1 MFRTKYHYTNTSK
14 IVIRQTYHT
23 KSQGLL
29 ISHKDC
35 RQWEKNQSAINK
47 GGRCNFIGANRERVL
62 IRHFP
67 STPICELLYD
77 RRAEFI
83 GYHYRG
89 VIALSVAGAVNGL
102 ILSHHNLEQNGNNI
116 HNR

>member
-1 MFRTKYHYTNTSK
+1 MRSNKCKIKGFLISQTNRKKVKASR
-14 IVIRQTYHT
+14 IVIKIAGNKRKINQ
-23 KSQGLL
+23 QL
-29 ISHKDC
+29 IK
-35 RQWEKNQSAINK
+35 AA
-47 GGRCNFIGANRERVL
+47 GRCNFRGANRERVFL

-83 GYHYRG
+83 GYHYRE
-89 VIALSVAGAVNGL
+89 VIAVSVASAVNGL

>member
-1 MFRTKYHYTNTSK
+1 MR
-14 IVIRQTYHT
+14 
-23 KSQGLL
+23 
-29 ISHKDC
+29 
-35 RQWEKNQSAINK
+35 ENQSAIDK
-47 GGRCNFIGANRERVL
+47 GGRCNFRGANRERLFL

-77 RRAEFI
+77 RSAEFI

-116 HNR
+116 HDR